1 MKQFWI
7 LSIQLRVK
15 RLSLK
20 YRKIS
25 YIYNIFRVRDRNK
38 GVIMRKALKAVS
50 VLVLL
55 LTASSIAQNMC
66 VELCTPCVG
75 KKKDQTCKKVEEH
88 CHCVALLDS
97 ISKAQTA
104 KEAELSDSQNKLSQE
119 LQNICTQEFCTS
131 KISFENGI
139 FKEISLDNNPTAQEA
154 AKSIYETK
162 VSYDKQSMARIE
174 PLPPMNGECSA
185 FCGDC
190 PVTDK
195 MLKSKKPKYKDKFCK
210 KIEESCKC
218 IDYAINAKQLEEQ
231 AKADSVAEF
240 ESKVKRIENAA
251 LLAKQLHVQCDNN
264 EKCILSVSIA
274 NKEMEALSV
283 QKIKE
288 PIKVEKKQTTE
299 PVEEKPV
306 ASIAEEKTI
315 EETPTS
321 QEQPAT
327 YTIGTQSFGANI
339 HEVDPSETSSSYKAP
354 NAPKEK
360 SSYFGFSLAFDFPES
375 DDFYG
380 IYFEGAPKSY
390 DFGIN
395 LGFLFRTYFNKAV
408 SFNLGFNAIYRL
420 ATYDGAI
427 FYIDFSTLMAEIP
440 LGFRFGIPL
449 GSLPISPFIS
459 TSIHIR
465 KPIYHSIYIETDHY
479 GYSYNWYTKDSKD
492 GAASIDEWEF
502 IPLLGVGLELSRHF
516 SFEFQW
522 YIGSFCTHDGGFHE
536 AYETGDSWRLKFEAA
551 F

>member
-1 MKQFWI
+1 
-7 LSIQLRVK
+7 
-15 RLSLK
+15 
-20 YRKIS
+20 
-25 YIYNIFRVRDRNK
+25 
-38 GVIMRKALKAVS
+38 MRKAIKAIS
-50 VLVLL
+50 ALILL
-55 LTASSIAQNMC
+55 LTASSTAQNMC
-66 VELCTPCVG
+66 VELCTPCIG

-97 ISKAQTA
+97 ISKAQTG

-119 LQNICTQEFCTS
+119 LLNICNQEFCTS
-131 KISFENGI
+131 KVSFENGL

-162 VSYDKQSMARIE
+162 VSTVQSSMTRIV
-174 PLPPMNGECSA
+174 PLPLMNGECSA

-190 PVTDK
+190 PVTEK
-195 MLKSKKPKYKDKFCK
+195 MLKSKKPKHKDKFCK

-240 ESKVKRIENAA
+240 ESKVKRLENAA
-251 LLAKQLHVQCDNN
+251 LLAKQLHTQCDNN
-264 EKCILSVSIA
+264 ENCILSVAIA

-283 QKIKE
+283 RKIKE
-288 PIKVEKKQTTE
+288 PIKVEKKKPAE
-299 PVEEKPV
+299 PIEEKPV
-306 ASIAEEKTI
+306 AAPTAEEKAF
-315 EETPTS
+315 EKNATS
-321 QEQPAT
+321 QEQPVV
-327 YTIGTQSFGANI
+327 YTTEAQTFGANVHDI
-339 HEVDPSETSSSYKAP
+339 YSNETSRSYKTP
-354 NAPKEK
+354 KAPKK
-360 SSYFGFSLAFDFPES
+360 RRSYFGFSLAFDFPES
-375 DDFYG
+375 QDYYG

-390 DFGIN
+390 DFGID

-420 ATYDGAI
+420 ATYDGEI

-449 GSLPISPFIS
+449 GYLPISPFIS

-465 KPIYHSIYIETDHY
+465 KPIHHSIYFETDHY
-479 GYSYNWYTKDSKD
+479 GYSYNGYTKDSYA
-492 GAASIDEWEF
+492 GAASFDEWEF
-502 IPLLGVGLELSRHF
+502 VPLLGVGLELSRHF

-522 YIGSFCTHDGGFHE
+522 YIESFCTHDGGIHE
-536 AYETGDSWRLKFEAA
+536 AYDTGDSWRLKFEAA